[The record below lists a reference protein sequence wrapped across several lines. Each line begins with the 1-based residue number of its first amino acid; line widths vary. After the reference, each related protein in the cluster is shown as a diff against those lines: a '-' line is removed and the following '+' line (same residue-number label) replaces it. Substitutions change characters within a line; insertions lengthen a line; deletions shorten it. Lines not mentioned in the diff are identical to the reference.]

1 MELAEVSGNLQLRL
15 QGYRFINFLSVAQP
29 TVPQDCLGIKSEKI
43 RLFRCKR
50 FRENSRALRIVYPMI
65 STSHFYRLWQVCL
78 LQTDHARHQRAVT
91 GSAKRR

>member
-50 FRENSRALRIVYPMI
+50 FRKNSNALRIVHPI
-65 STSHFYRLWQVCL
+65 FSASHFDSLWQVL